1 VLLGYFAVPHRRLI
15 FFNMTRLATLDIG
28 TNTALLLIADLDRHA
43 NTLTTVFN
51 AQEIIR
57 LGKGVDAAGNIN
69 ADAVS
74 RLIDCLKKYKAL
86 IAQYGATDVVAVGTS
101 ALRDAAN
108 RDEVIETVAQ
118 ATGIRIT
125 TLSGAEEAELTF
137 LGAVA
142 GWQRLPDCFMVIDI
156 GGGSTELII
165 GSMKGIASRI
175 SLDIGSVRI
184 SERFFT
190 SAPPAA
196 HELDMATQFI
206 TNVLAGELATFIEAR
221 DEVFGV
227 AGTIVTLG
235 QLVKG
240 LRQFSYEL
248 HGFALH
254 YRDVHRLVQVFARSS
269 LQEIIELGVEV
280 GRADVILAG
289 TLILHQFM
297 RLFAVKTITVS
308 TQGLRYGVAL
318 RPHAYHRL

>member
-1 VLLGYFAVPHRRLI
+1 
-15 FFNMTRLATLDIG
+15 MTRLAALDIG
-28 TNTALLLIADLDRHA
+28 TNAALLLIADLDRRT

-74 RLIDCLKKYKAL
+74 RLIDCLKRYKVL
-86 IAQYGATDVVAVGTS
+86 IAQHGATDTIAVGTS
-101 ALRDAAN
+101 ALRDATN
-108 RDEVIETVAQ
+108 RDEVIQAVAQ
-118 ATGIRIT
+118 ATGIHIA

-142 GWQRLPDCFMVIDI
+142 GWQRLPECFMVIDI
-156 GGGSTELII
+156 GGGSTELVM
-165 GSMKGIASRI
+165 GSMDGIASRT
-175 SLDIGSVRI
+175 SLDIGAVRI

-196 HELDMATQFI
+196 YELEAATQFI
-206 TNVLAGELATFIEAR
+206 TDTLAGELAAFIEGR
-221 DEVFGV
+221 DGVFGV

-235 QLVKG
+235 QLAKG
-240 LRQFSYEL
+240 LKQFSSEL

-254 YRDVHRLVQVFARSS
+254 YREVHHLVQDFARSS
-269 LQEIIELGVEV
+269 LRDIIELGVEA

-297 RLFAVKTITVS
+297 RLFAVKTVTVS

-318 RPHAYHRL
+318 RALRTA

>member
-1 VLLGYFAVPHRRLI
+1 
-15 FFNMTRLATLDIG
+15 MTRLAALDIG
-28 TNTALLLIADLDRHA
+28 TNTALLLIADLDQRT

-74 RLIDCLKKYKAL
+74 RLIDCLKRYKVL
-86 IAQYGATDVVAVGTS
+86 IAQHGATDTIAVGTS
-101 ALRDAAN
+101 ALRDATN
-108 RDEVIETVAQ
+108 RDEVIQAVAQ
-118 ATGIRIT
+118 ATGIHIA

-142 GWQRLPDCFMVIDI
+142 GWQRLPECFMVIDI
-156 GGGSTELII
+156 GGGSTELVM
-165 GSMKGIASRI
+165 GSMDGIASRT
-175 SLDIGSVRI
+175 SLDIGAVRI

-190 SAPPAA
+190 SAPPAVY
-196 HELDMATQFI
+196 ELEAATQFI
-206 TNVLAGELATFIEAR
+206 TDTLAGELAAFIEGR
-221 DEVFGV
+221 DGVFGV

-235 QLVKG
+235 QLAKG
-240 LRQFSYEL
+240 LKQFSSEL

-254 YRDVHRLVQVFARSS
+254 YREVHHLVQDFARSS
-269 LQEIIELGVEV
+269 LRDIIELGVEA

-297 RLFAVKTITVS
+297 RLFAVKTVTVS

-318 RPHAYHRL
+318 RALRTA

>member
-1 VLLGYFAVPHRRLI
+1 
-15 FFNMTRLATLDIG
+15 MTRLAALDIG
-28 TNTALLLIADLDRHA
+28 TNTALLLIADLDQRT

-74 RLIDCLKKYKAL
+74 RLIDCLKRYKVL
-86 IAQYGATDVVAVGTS
+86 IAQHGAMDTIAVGTS
-101 ALRDAAN
+101 ALRDATN
-108 RDEVIETVAQ
+108 RDEVIQAVAQ
-118 ATGIRIT
+118 ATGIHIA

-142 GWQRLPDCFMVIDI
+142 GWQRLPECFMVIDI
-156 GGGSTELII
+156 GGGSTELVM
-165 GSMKGIASRI
+165 GSMDGIASRT
-175 SLDIGSVRI
+175 SLDIGAVRI

-196 HELDMATQFI
+196 YELEAATQFI
-206 TNVLAGELATFIEAR
+206 TDTLAGELAAFIEGR
-221 DEVFGV
+221 DGVFGV

-235 QLVKG
+235 QLAKG
-240 LRQFSYEL
+240 LKHFSYEL

-254 YRDVHRLVQVFARSS
+254 YRQVHHLVQDFARSS
-269 LQEIIELGVEV
+269 LRDIIELGVEA

-297 RLFAVKTITVS
+297 RLFAVKTVTVS

-318 RPHAYHRL
+318 RALRTA